1 MNSYTLSAES
11 RRWWWPSAAAGVA
24 ASSAI
29 AMIAFIPITTH
40 AASSE
45 PRDQGP
51 AVSAVSAP
59 IKDAADDTRYRAC
72 FMIRPNWNPALDGPP
87 PRCVVSRRDAVDQA
101 RSTASETRGPRR
113 LAAGV

>member
-29 AMIAFIPITTH
+29 AVIALVPVSTY

-45 PRDQGP
+45 PRNEG
-51 AVSAVSAP
+51 SAVSAP
-59 IKDAADDTRYRAC
+59 VADDADQTRYRPC
-72 FMIRPNWNPALDGPP
+72 FMIRPNWNPALEVPP
-87 PRCVVSRRDAVDQA
+87 QVRPA
-101 RSTASETRGPRR
+101 RPLSPHR
-113 LAAGV
+113 

>member
-1 MNSYTLSAES
+1 MNSYTLTAES
-11 RRWWWPSAAAGVA
+11 RRWWWSSAAAAVA
-24 ASSAI
+24 ASSVI
-29 AMIAFIPITTH
+29 AVIALVPVTTY

-45 PRDQGP
+45 PRDTG
-51 AVSAVSAP
+51 AAVSAP
-59 IKDAADDTRYRAC
+59 IKDAADDTKYRAC